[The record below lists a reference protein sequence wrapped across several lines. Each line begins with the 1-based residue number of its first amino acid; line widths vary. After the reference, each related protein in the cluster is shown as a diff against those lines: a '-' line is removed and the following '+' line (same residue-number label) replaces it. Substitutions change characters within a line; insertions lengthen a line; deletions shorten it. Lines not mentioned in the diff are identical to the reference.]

1 MLKPLGATAHVDYS
15 TIDGH
20 EPHNSVAFHD
30 NIGLKNSAHY
40 LLRTSLLSQWVAF
53 FRAANSKAFHRNM
66 EQSDESSENPQSE
79 AMTHDIL
86 HDLSKDS
93 EKTRFAGLYREDVVQ
108 GVSQPGVLGLVAKVA
123 GDSDSDSSESEN
135 EEDKGA
141 DDETLSQGFARIC
154 WANSEEST
162 HKIEDIKV
170 VDRSFMHGDIVA
182 KVSSPMGQTGMV
194 TNVDLKVDLQLP
206 TGDVITR
213 VDSKTI
219 RRVRPFVLGD
229 YVIYDQWLGRVD
241 EIYDNVTVM
250 FEDGAKCKIS
260 CADPERLVPVSLS
273 PMDDS
278 ECPFYPGQRVKASFT
293 GVFKSARW
301 LKGCWKPN
309 RTEGTVINVEVDSVV
324 IYWMA
329 AASTGSTSETPGFP
343 AERQTPKN
351 LKRLMNFSHT
361 TWQLGDRALSPQR
374 FSRKGLF
381 MPSAPSELDA
391 QSDNEV
397 EAVESP
403 EQGHDSESLEVGR
416 STSASGKESAMD
428 SWVAYRRKLRRR
440 FTKHKKKALRKGD
453 FYETALLIVGTKTR
467 VDVLWQDGTRE
478 TGVDTCSL
486 FPVDHVGDH
495 DFWPEQHVME
505 RGSDLDGLDYEV
517 GRRAG
522 IVKSVDSKQRTARVR
537 WLLPMTHPQKW
548 PSFEKEEVV
557 SVYELIEHP
566 DFDYCL
572 GDVVIRLSPSVEPSN
587 ETTAVSGTVNLV
599 AKVEKESKQEVDV
612 ASHSSTNGACETES
626 NENVAE
632 ETEVDGKSAG
642 EANVADLSW
651 VGIITA
657 IEDGQI
663 EVAWADGEVS
673 KVGSQAIYVVGRD
686 EDDGSSQA
694 SAVEMD
700 EEVDDAGSW
709 TTMDSTDMHDGEKEQ
724 ELGDGCE
731 IGVCEGFK
739 EGNETDV
746 LMLEAS
752 GVLKQPD
759 CADSSMSSQGSGSE
773 KGLGSALLLPF
784 TALIRALKFAASL
797 LWALRGSKRQ
807 GDPPDQGMRVSV
819 AQSESSEY
827 GRVVSVGENEL
838 GTMGH
843 VLEDATVV
851 QPVRDNS
858 PDNGTISGVSL
869 AGEAQS
875 GGAMVS
881 VLSTDVGND
890 LGLEVGSNDVVQ
902 ECSSPPTISATDGN
916 LQASDIG
923 FFKQFDSV
931 KDTTDHHFRNEA
943 SQPSNQRRWSKKIQ
957 QEWAMLERCL
967 PDTIF
972 VRVYE
977 DRMDLM
983 RSVIVG
989 ASGTP
994 YHDGLFFFD
1003 LFLPAEYPS
1012 SPPHV
1017 HYHSGGLRLNPNLY
1031 ETGKVCLSLLNTWTG
1046 KGNEIWHSSSSSV
1059 LQVLVSIQGL
1069 VLNANPYFNEAGYDK
1084 QMGTAEG
1091 EKNSLAYVENSF
1103 LLSCKSMLYLLRRPP
1118 LHFEEFV
1125 KEHFKKRGPL
1135 ILRACL
1141 VYMQGAP
1148 VGSLAEDG
1156 IVSAASGKD
1165 MEQSTVGFRLMLAK
1179 IIPRLIAAFKEV
1191 GAYCDAYEQQLTAI
1205 KG

>member
-1 MLKPLGATAHVDYS
+1 
-15 TIDGH
+15 
-20 EPHNSVAFHD
+20 
-30 NIGLKNSAHY
+30 
-40 LLRTSLLSQWVAF
+40 
-53 FRAANSKAFHRNM
+53 M
-66 EQSDESSENPQSE
+66 EQLKESSTNLQSQVT
-79 AMTHDIL
+79 AQDAS
-86 HDLSKDS
+86 HDLSKDL
-93 EKTRFAGLYREDVVQ
+93 EKPRFAGLYREDVVQ
-108 GVSQPGVLGLVAKVA
+108 GISQPGVLGLVAKVA
-123 GDSDSDSSESEN
+123 GDSDSDSSDSED

-141 DDETLSQGFARIC
+141 DDDRLSQGFARIC

-182 KVSSPMGQTGMV
+182 RVSSPMGQTGMV

-206 TGDVITR
+206 NGDVITGI
-213 VDSKTI
+213 DTKTI
-219 RRVRPFVLGD
+219 RRVRSFVVGD
-229 YVIYDQWLGRVD
+229 YVIHEQWLGRVD

-250 FEDGAKCKIS
+250 FEDGAKCKVT
-260 CADPERLVPVSLS
+260 CADPDRLVPVSLS

-278 ECPFYPGQRVKASFT
+278 ECPYYPGQRVKASFT
-293 GVFKSARW
+293 GLLKSARW

-324 IYWMA
+324 VYWMA

-374 FSRKGLF
+374 FSKKGSCI
-381 MPSAPSELDA
+381 PGAPSELEA
-391 QSDNEV
+391 QSDNEL
-397 EAVESP
+397 EAADST
-403 EQGHDSESLEVGR
+403 EQAPDLEPLEVGK
-416 STSASGKESAMD
+416 STSASGKESAVD
-428 SWVAYRRKLRRR
+428 SWVAYRRKLKRR
-440 FTKHKKKALRKGD
+440 FTKHKKKAMKKGD
-453 FYETALLIVGTKTR
+453 YYETALLIVGTKTK

-478 TGVDTCSL
+478 KEVDTCTL

-505 RGSDLDGLDYEV
+505 RGSDLDGFDSEV
-517 GRRAG
+517 GKRAG
-522 IVKSVDSKQRTARVR
+522 IVKSVDAKQRTARVR
-537 WLLPMTHPQKW
+537 WLSTTIHPQKW

-572 GDVVIRLSPSVEPSN
+572 GDVVIRLSPSVEPNN
-587 ETTAVSGTVNLV
+587 EAAALSVTEESDERV
-599 AKVEKESKQEVDV
+599 ANVEKVSEQEQGMSLHFNEDK
-612 ASHSSTNGACETES
+612 ADETGA
-626 NENVAE
+626 NIKA
-632 ETEVDGKSAG
+632 AG
-642 EANVADLSW
+642 EANTADLSW

-657 IEDGQI
+657 IQDGQI

-673 KVGSQAIYVVGRD
+673 KVGSQAIFVVGRD

-700 EEVDDAGSW
+700 EEVDDAASW
-709 TTMDSTDMHDGEKEQ
+709 TTMESTDMHGVEEEQ
-724 ELGDGCE
+724 ELGQSDGCE
-731 IGVCEGFK
+731 SGVCDESK
-739 EGNETDV
+739 EGDSDV
-746 LMLEAS
+746 LLVEAS
-752 GVLKQPD
+752 GGKLKGRD
-759 CADSSMSSQGSGSE
+759 HAYSSTASQESGPGRE
-773 KGLGSALLLPF
+773 RGLGSALSLPLS
-784 TALIRALKFAASL
+784 ALIKALKFAASL
-797 LWALRGSKRQ
+797 LWALRGSKRLEDAGQ
-807 GDPPDQGMRVSV
+807 GTSIAG
-819 AQSESSEY
+819 AQSENSEH
-827 GRVVSVGENEL
+827 GSIVVNRGDEL
-838 GTMGH
+838 ARNGH
-843 VLEDATVV
+843 VVKEASI
-851 QPVRDNS
+851 QESSPIS
-858 PDNGTISGVSL
+858 PDNGVRKDASSVV
-869 AGEAQS
+869 EAQCD
-875 GGAMVS
+875 GAMTS
-881 VLSTDVGND
+881 IFSTEVGD
-890 LGLEVGSNDVVQ
+890 ELGHEVGSNDVVQ
-902 ECSSPPTISATDGN
+902 ECLSRTVPVTDGDM
-916 LQASDIG
+916 QSEVAG
-923 FFKQFDSV
+923 MFKQFDSV
-931 KDTTDHHFRNEA
+931 KDTADHHFRDEA
-943 SQPSNQRRWSKKIQ
+943 SQPTNQRRWSKKIQ
-957 QEWAMLERCL
+957 QEWAMLEKCL

-983 RSVIVG
+983 RAVIVG

-1003 LFLPAEYPS
+1003 LYLPAEYPS

-1103 LLSCKSMLYLLRRPP
+1103 LLSCKSMLYLIRRPP
-1118 LHFEEFV
+1118 THFEEFV
-1125 KEHFKKRGPL
+1125 GEHFKQRGPS
-1135 ILRACL
+1135 ILKACL
-1141 VYMQGAP
+1141 AYMQGAP
-1148 VGSLAEDG
+1148 VGSLEDDG
-1156 IVSAASGKD
+1156 SVSSLSNKE

-1179 IIPRLIAAFKEV
+1179 ILPRLIAAFKEV
-1191 GAYCDAYEQQLTAI
+1191 GAHCDAYEQQLIAMQ
-1205 KG
+1205 G